1 MFTFIFVVAVAAF
14 VPYVA
19 APGIANGVKAVTQPA
34 PAAAVR
40 FEIPPP
46 AAGGGDEGGND
57 AANRIVAGPP
67 DGQASV

>member
-40 FEIPPP
+40 FEIPPT
-46 AAGGGDEGGND
+46 AGGGDEGGSD
-57 AANRIVAGPP
+57 AANRIIAGPP
-67 DGQASV
+67 DSQASV